1 MNKKTL
7 TICLSVL
14 VACTVVWIAGCE
26 KEVDTPQDAAKM
38 CPAGC
43 TKPCCPVGAEP
54 KTCPLDCT
62 KPCCAT
68 KDATE
73 VKACPVGCTKPCCAV
88 KTATDAVEE
97 AAKTCCGADPTKCC
111 GKAVAEA
118 VEKAAEDV
126 KEAIDPHAGHDHD

>member
-26 KEVDTPQDAAKM
+26 KKVDTPQDAAKM

-43 TKPCCPVGAEP
+43 TKPCCPVEAEP
-54 KTCPLDCT
+54 KTCPMD
-62 KPCCAT
+62 
-68 KDATE
+68 
-73 VKACPVGCTKPCCAV
+73 CTKPCCAV

-97 AAKTCCGADPTKCC
+97 AAKTCCDADPTKCC
-111 GKAVAEA
+111 GKAAAEA

-126 KEAIDPHAGHDHD
+126 KKAIDPHAGHNH